1 MQVIDNWDFK
11 LVISASSDCC
21 VSLWDLHGRKVGDFG
36 QEKPWK
42 PVDVM
47 AQFTKQQQS
56 LDEQEPVEPVSR
68 ALRLILK

>member
-1 MQVIDNWDFK
+1 M
-11 LVISASSDCC
+11 
-21 VSLWDLHGRKVGDFG
+21 SLWDLHGRKVGDFG

-42 PVDVM
+42 LVDVM